1 MVWLLQIV
9 LTLIQPADQRSTCCC
24 RLRAGVIQDMS
35 APSESRIA
43 SLLRQLPL
51 CGLIQPVDNIFTRLL
66 STEQT
71 SYCRCHL
78 PIFFILCI
86 LSDLQ
91 KLHRVQSRFILLC
104 LLAISMVSATVQH
117 AVHRPSSQGRVI
129 TWFQTLQSQ
138 SRISC
143 KGPIV
148 AALNYDW
155 VNVHP
160 DVAVRMAVTVQ
171 AHRAFVKCNQ
181 RMIPKVQIQVALG
194 LVVKLHFAEV
204 PECWQFCELL
214 SSMSPVPPHR
224 SSRELR
230 GRSEWK
236 PVVLSIRS
244 FLYCTAGNCATP
256 HHLLT
261 QICWGVLLSRH
272 AADWM
277 DLERHQEL
285 MWIKEPES
293 CNQER
298 KRKLIY

>member
-1 MVWLLQIV
+1 
-9 LTLIQPADQRSTCCC
+9 
-24 RLRAGVIQDMS
+24 MS

-71 SYCRCHL
+71 SNCWCHL
-78 PIFFILCI
+78 PIFFIMCI

-91 KLHRVQSRFILLC
+91 KLHRVQSTFLLLR
-104 LLAISMVSATVQH
+104 LLDISVVSATVQH

-143 KGPIV
+143 KGAIV

-155 VNVHP
+155 LNVHP
-160 DVAVRMAVTVQ
+160 DVTVRMAVTVQ

-194 LVVKLHFAEV
+194 FVVKLHFAKV
-204 PECWQFCELL
+204 AECWQFCELL

-224 SSRELR
+224 SSRELL

-236 PVVLSIRS
+236 SVVLSIRS

-293 CNQER
+293 CSQER
-298 KRKLIY
+298 KRKLFY